1 MLIIFDLD
9 GTIIQSGEGIIKSF
23 EYSLAK
29 MGLEVPNVKELEKFI
44 GPPLEDTFRN
54 SLGFTEQEADR
65 ALFFYREHYAKSG
78 KSMNKIYAGVEE
90 TIKELS
96 KEHVLAVGTSK
107 LEESARD
114 IIEYFNLEKYFAF
127 VGGAAMDGSRNTKA
141 KVLKYVLENIGG
153 YDSEDIYMIGDRFY
167 DIKGAKELNLKSIGV
182 KWGYGEE
189 KELIDAGA
197 DYIVNNTDELK
208 ELVKTIK

>member
-114 IIEYFNLEKYFAF
+114 IIKYFDLEKYFAF

-153 YDSEDIYMIGDRFY
+153 YDSEETYMIGDRFY

-208 ELVKTIK
+208 ELVKRIK

>member
-1 MLIIFDLD
+1 M
-9 GTIIQSGEGIIKSF
+9 
-23 EYSLAK
+23 A
-29 MGLEVPNVKELEKFI
+29 
-44 GPPLEDTFRN
+44 
-54 SLGFTEQEADR
+54 
-65 ALFFYREHYAKSG
+65 FYREHYAKNG

-114 IIEYFNLEKYFAF
+114 IIKYFDLEKYFAF

-141 KVLKYVLENIGG
+141 KVLKYVLENIGE
-153 YDSEDIYMIGDRFY
+153 YDSEETYMIGDRFY

-208 ELVKTIK
+208 ELVKRIK

>member
-1 MLIIFDLD
+1 ML
-9 GTIIQSGEGIIKSF
+9 K
-23 EYSLAK
+23 
-29 MGLEVPNVKELEKFI
+29 N
-44 GPPLEDTFRN
+44 
-54 SLGFTEQEADR
+54 
-65 ALFFYREHYAKSG
+65 G

-114 IIEYFNLEKYFAF
+114 IIKYFDLEKYFAF

-141 KVLKYVLENIGG
+141 KVLKYVLENIGE
-153 YDSEDIYMIGDRFY
+153 YDSEETYMIGDRFY

-208 ELVKTIK
+208 ELVKKNQVGARCQVINK